1 LNIAVYK
8 KHLQE
13 LREHVEAAED
23 ILKHID
29 NNELCKVFDAVKDFI
44 SGEEAKLSLEQK
56 NELLPVKRTIKKY
69 KISLVDRFVCRPFL
83 CG

>member
-1 LNIAVYK
+1 MNIAVYK

-56 NELLPVKRTIKKY
+56 KAVVQPFFGLHSELPEGQSVLTKY
-69 KISLVDRFVCRPFL
+69 QQEL
-83 CG
+83 